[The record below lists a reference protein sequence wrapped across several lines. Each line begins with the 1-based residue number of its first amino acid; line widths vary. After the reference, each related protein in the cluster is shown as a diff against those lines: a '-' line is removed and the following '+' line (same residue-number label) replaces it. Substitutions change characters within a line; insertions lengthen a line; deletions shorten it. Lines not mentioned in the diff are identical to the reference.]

1 MFEFVVL
8 GPIGSGRIRQC
19 VECQAASRDGFACNG
34 FGAGCFLPRRE
45 VPAAPARAQALT
57 GQGYPRR

>member
-19 VECQAASRDGFACNG
+19 MECQAASSEGFACSG

-45 VPAAPARAQALT
+45 APAPPTPARALI
-57 GQGYPRR
+57 GQGNSRR

>member
-1 MFEFVVL
+1 MFETTVL
-8 GPIGSGRIRQC
+8 GVIGSGRIRQC

-45 VPAAPARAQALT
+45 APAAPAPAQALI
-57 GQGYPRR
+57 GQGYFRR